1 MNQEEAFIAETEWL
15 VSINNQLDKIDL
27 ALMQQWVEEIHANQP
42 YLKYLLS
49 VYMGRVNLDEHFEI
63 LKLHLLV
70 WNYFKMKNLLPHKVI
85 TKEDFEIVHT
95 RHMSLV
101 NYTDKEEDEE
111 AAKVVH
117 REMDLVKARALLS
130 FLLLM
135 LKVNPIFDKMDEQI
149 RGLVFIDLKCSIECI
164 ENAIG

>member
-1 MNQEEAFIAETEWL
+1 MNQDEAFITETEWL
-15 VSINNQLDKIDL
+15 VSFNNQLDKIDL
-27 ALMQQWVEEIHANQP
+27 AQMQQWVEEIHANQP

-49 VYMGRVNLDEHFEI
+49 VYIGRVSIDEHFEI

-70 WNYFKMKNLLPHKVI
+70 WNYFKMKDLLPDKVI
-85 TKEDFEIVHT
+85 TKEDFEIVHA
-95 RHMSLV
+95 RHVSLV

-111 AAKVVH
+111 ASKVVH

-130 FLLLM
+130 FLLLI

>member
-1 MNQEEAFIAETEWL
+1 MNQDEAFIMETEWL

-49 VYMGRVNLDEHFEI
+49 VYMGRVNIDEHFEI

-70 WNYFKMKNLLPHKVI
+70 WNYFKMKNLLPPKVI
-85 TKEDFEIVHT
+85 TKEDFEIVHA

-117 REMDLVKARALLS
+117 REMDLVKARTLLS
-130 FLLLM
+130 FLLLI

>member
-1 MNQEEAFIAETEWL
+1 MNQEEAFITETEWL

-27 ALMQQWVEEIHANQP
+27 AQMQQWVEEIHANQP

-49 VYMGRVNLDEHFEI
+49 VYMGRVNIDEHFEI

-70 WNYFKMKNLLPHKVI
+70 WNYFKIKNLLPPKVI
-85 TKEDFEIVHT
+85 TKEDFEIVHA
-95 RHMSLV
+95 RHVSLV

-130 FLLLM
+130 FLLLI

>member
-1 MNQEEAFIAETEWL
+1 MNQEEGLVNETEWL
-15 VSINNQLDKIDL
+15 ISLNNQMINIDL
-27 ALMQQWVEEIHANQP
+27 RLVEKWADELQAQQP

-49 VYMGRVNLDEHFEI
+49 VYLGRVNLEEHYEI

-70 WNYFKMKNLLPHKVI
+70 WNYFKMKNLLPPKVI
-85 TKEDFEIVHT
+85 SKVDFENIHS
-95 RHMSLV
+95 RHV
-101 NYTDKEEDEE
+101 NMIKYTDKEEDEV

-117 REMDLVKARALLS
+117 REMDLIKARPLLS
-130 FLLLM
+130 FIVFI

-164 ENAIG
+164 ENAVG